1 MRRKNKIKVILCGGG
16 TGGHIFPM
24 ISIANE
30 LKNENK
36 ENEILFV
43 GSRDRMEMEI
53 VPKHNFKIIGLWI
66 SGIKR
71 SSILL
76 NILFAG
82 IPFFLQNFLLPLK
95 LLYSILRSIYIL
107 YTFKPDFVIG
117 FGGYSSGPFVFI
129 SNFLLYFSACSL
141 HAC

>member
-1 MRRKNKIKVILCGGG
+1 
-16 TGGHIFPM
+16 M

-43 GSRDRMEMEI
+43 GSRDRMEI
-53 VPKHNFKIIGLWI
+53 VPKHIKIIGLWI

-76 NILFAG
+76 NILFGG
-82 IPFFLQNFLLPLK
+82 IPFFLKTFIAIKVVIFNIQINLYPLHIQTRFCNWFWW
-95 LLYSILRSIYIL
+95 L
-107 YTFKPDFVIG
+107 
-117 FGGYSSGPFVFI
+117 FI
-129 SNFLLYFSACSL
+129 RTICFYF
-141 HAC
+141 

>member
-1 MRRKNKIKVILCGGG
+1 MHRKNKIKVILCGGG

-53 VPKHNFKIIGLWI
+53 VPKHNFKIIGLWM
-66 SGIKR
+66 SG
-71 SSILL
+71 
-76 NILFAG
+76 
-82 IPFFLQNFLLPLK
+82 
-95 LLYSILRSIYIL
+95 
-107 YTFKPDFVIG
+107 
-117 FGGYSSGPFVFI
+117 
-129 SNFLLYFSACSL
+129 CSL
-141 HAC
+141 WFTTGHCHTQWAAV

>member
-1 MRRKNKIKVILCGGG
+1 MHRKNKIKVILCGGG

-53 VPKHNFKIIGLWI
+53 VPKHNFKIIC
-66 SGIKR
+66 
-71 SSILL
+71 
-76 NILFAG
+76 
-82 IPFFLQNFLLPLK
+82 
-95 LLYSILRSIYIL
+95 LLYTSPSPRDLYRSRM
-107 YTFKPDFVIG
+107 P
-117 FGGYSSGPFVFI
+117 SS
-129 SNFLLYFSACSL
+129 A
-141 HAC
+141 